1 MNTALDWTTVSRPWV
16 LVVLLSSAPVDAL
29 VWATSDTRWNTIVAT
44 DDLTMTR
51 LLRSCAILSSLRI
64 DDRSANFTLELV
76 HKPRTGTRH
85 AGGALP
91 GWFTPRGC
99 TSHPV
104 DVVDVAAPLLLGPW
118 TDETEDVSD
127 PLEAGSTRLTLFPT
141 QGRLQV
147 LRTVLNDDPRRTHA
161 YAVRAYTVGK
171 YIC

>member
-1 MNTALDWTTVSRPWV
+1 MATKVMSFPEAGPSNERNG
-16 LVVLLSSAPVDAL
+16 DAL
-29 VWATSDTRWNTIVAT
+29 VWATSDTRSNTVVAN
-44 DDLTMTR
+44 DELTLE
-51 LLRSCAILSSLRI
+51 LLSRSCATLGSLRL

-76 HKPRTGTRH
+76 HKPRTGNRH

-99 TSHPV
+99 TSHPA
-104 DVVDVAAPLLLGPW
+104 DVADVAAPLLLGPR
-118 TDETEDVSD
+118 TDETEEVSD
-127 PLEAGSTRLTLFPT
+127 PLGGDSTRLTLFPT